1 MIILYE
7 ILSFFILILSPI
19 IFLYRILINK
29 EHKTRFLEKLSISPK
44 YSRNEKMVWFHCC
57 SVGELRSIIP
67 LIKKLESKH
76 KNKLIL
82 ITTSTLSSSLI
93 FNQEKFKK
101 AIHQFFPIDNYFLTN
116 KFINYWKPSVAIFV
130 ESEVWPSMF
139 YNLKNK
145 NIPLIL
151 LNARITNKSFKKW
164 RKIKSFSTKIFNK
177 IDLALPQN
185 NETKKYL
192 KELGVNNVKSLGNL
206 KYSSIENKKS
216 FLKEK
221 NIIKNFKKRLLI
233 CAASTHNGEEEIF
246 VKSHLQLKKNHKKLL
261 TIIIPRHIKRT
272 DEIIET
278 IKNYNLKYELHSDK
292 KNLKSNPDI
301 YLVDS
306 YGQNENFYSISKTVF
321 MGGSFIKH
329 GGQNPLEAARL
340 GCNVLHG
347 PYVSNFNEVYSLMK
361 ELNISTL
368 VKSHKHLNKTLV
380 LSLKKSK
387 KNANYIKIKKIGSK
401 ILYKNIKELDNFLDN
416 EN

>member
-29 EHKTRFLEKLSISPK
+29 EHKTRFLEKLSISSK
-44 YSRNEKMVWFHCC
+44 YSKNEKIIWFHCC

-278 IKNYNLKYELHSDK
+278 
-292 KNLKSNPDI
+292 
-301 YLVDS
+301 
-306 YGQNENFYSISKTVF
+306 
-321 MGGSFIKH
+321 
-329 GGQNPLEAARL
+329 
-340 GCNVLHG
+340 
-347 PYVSNFNEVYSLMK
+347 
-361 ELNISTL
+361 
-368 VKSHKHLNKTLV
+368 
-380 LSLKKSK
+380 
-387 KNANYIKIKKIGSK
+387 
-401 ILYKNIKELDNFLDN
+401 
-416 EN
+416 